1 MRTPSAV
8 SLGKPKL
15 RASRLPVPAGKTASA
30 ASLPAI
36 PSTLERTVP
45 SPPHTKTTSAPPAIA
60 RRTCPAP
67 GSCAVVS
74 NQTGAGHPASARIV
88 SMTLR
93 RSATPATRIGL
104 MTTAHRRG
112 ASPLVTGTD
121 SLAWIHRSD
130 THGRSNRGVAGVP
143 VLGGVPAR
151 RRGRTVGWLVDHG
164 DDLHG
169 RRAGDVEPGC
179 GSRVRRRGAAGSPW
193 GGLAGLLLVAGT
205 VCPDGSGH
213 PDGRVPVDARVSAS
227 QSMSSIRR
235 SKVIALWVDSGHGRL
250 PGDGHFAA
258 RWRT

>member
-93 RSATPATRIGL
+93 RSATPSTRIGL

-121 SLAWIHRSD
+121 RLAWIHRSD

-151 RRGRTVGWLVDHG
+151 RRGRSVGWWITVMICTVAVPATLNPVAGHG
-164 DDLHG
+164 FDAG
-169 RRAGDVEPGC
+169 GASGIRRGVGWRGCCLLRAPSARMAPGTPTG
-179 GSRVRRRGAAGSPW
+179 GSRW
-193 GGLAGLLLVAGT
+193 
-205 VCPDGSGH
+205 
-213 PDGRVPVDARVSAS
+213 
-227 QSMSSIRR
+227 M
-235 SKVIALWVDSGHGRL
+235 
-250 PGDGHFAA
+250 PG
-258 RWRT
+258 